1 LTESV
6 ASAKPEALVVID
18 LQNIM
23 FNGAVL
29 PPMPNGQTLLN
40 TVAKLIGKARR
51 AKVPV
56 VYVRHNDSA
65 GGPMAIGAE
74 GWQIA
79 EAVSPQPTDTI
90 IEKQFA
96 DSFLR
101 TNLHE
106 TLLSIGAKCIAF
118 CGAQTEFCVDT
129 TVRSAKSHGFE
140 PMLVSDAHGTFD
152 TVVLKAEQIITH
164 HNLTLRAFSRLLKAD
179 QLFPEV

>member
-1 LTESV
+1 MTVSV
-6 ASAKPEALVVID
+6 APVRPEAIVVID

-29 PPMPNGQTLLN
+29 PPMPNGQKLLN
-40 TVAKLIGKARR
+40 TVSNLISKARV

-65 GGPMAIGAE
+65 GGPMVIGAE

-79 EAVSPQPTDTI
+79 ETVAPQPTDTI

-101 TNLHE
+101 TNLYE
-106 TLLSIGAKCIAF
+106 TLLAIGANRIAF

-129 TVRSAKSHGFE
+129 TVRSAKSLGFE
-140 PMLVSDAHGTFD
+140 PLLVSDAHGTFD
-152 TVVLKAEQIITH
+152 TVVLKADQIIDH
-164 HNLTLRAFSRLLKAD
+164 HNLTLRSFSRLVKAD
-179 QLFPEV
+179 QLFPQV